1 MTEEL
6 DFLIKYLLSNEKRI
20 KPIKQLPQSSEE
32 KFYLFKYLCN
42 IRETYPISKEYTEK
56 EKIYLQYLLSKS
68 KVTDINDI
76 KPISKQFPKNK
87 LKNSNLMCIWQGDIT
102 KLKIDA
108 VVNAANSGGL
118 GCFQPSH
125 NCIDN
130 QLHTYAGIELRNECE
145 IEMKKIGRELNN
157 GEAFITNAY
166 NLPCKKII
174 HTVGPCI
181 ESRDYPNKNEQI
193 ELANC
198 YINSLKLAMDNN
210 CRNVSFPC
218 ISTGLFS
225 FPKDLASKIAL
236 NSVDEFLSKN
246 ENKFDKIVFNLW
258 NDEDI
263 EVYKRNIL

>member
-6 DFLIKYLLSNEKRI
+6 YFLIKYLISNEKRI
-20 KPIKQLPQSSEE
+20 KPIKHLPQSNEE
-32 KFYLFKYLCN
+32 KFYLYKTLCN
-42 IRETYPISKEYTEK
+42 IRETYPISEEYIKREK
-56 EKIYLQYLLSKS
+56 KYLQYLLSKS
-68 KVTDINDI
+68 IVTDINDI
-76 KPISKQFPKNK
+76 KPISVQFPKNK

-130 QLHTYAGIELRNECE
+130 QLHTFAGIELRNECE
-145 IEMKKIGRELNN
+145 IEMKKLGRELKN

-166 NLPCKKII
+166 NLPCSKII

-181 ESRDYPNKNEQI
+181 EIRDIPNKNEQS

-198 YINSLKLAMDNN
+198 YINSLKLAMNNN

-225 FPKDLASKIAL
+225 FPKDLACKIAL
-236 NSVDEFLSKN
+236 NTVDDFLSQNK
-246 ENKFDKIVFNLW
+246 NKFDKIVFNLW
-258 NDEDI
+258 SDEDI
-263 EVYKRNIL
+263 EIYKRNLI